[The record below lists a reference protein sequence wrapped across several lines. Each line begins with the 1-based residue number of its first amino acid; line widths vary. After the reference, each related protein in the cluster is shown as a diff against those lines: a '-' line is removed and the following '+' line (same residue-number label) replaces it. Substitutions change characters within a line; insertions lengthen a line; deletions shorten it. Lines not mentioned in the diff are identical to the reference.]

1 MIDIKDGVQFD
12 PGFIQHISAFEPNIE
27 YVYDTLSTCRNF
39 NQKKMQF
46 KMFYPKIQSLL
57 KNYLG
62 FYLGCILWAVYIK
75 NLDDEKPILN
85 NLCFGGEYSEN
96 DTLEEV
102 DFIKKYIEQLK
113 KDVKYYTGQNFSIDT
128 QSQNILHAYRNFL
141 KENKGFVETKT
152 TKDIKLPEGFKTP
165 SDKDLKEILEGIEK
179 VIENGKLY
187 ELFPLAEKV
196 L

>member
-1 MIDIKDGVQFD
+1 MIDIKDGIQFD

-27 YVYDTLSTCRNF
+27 YVYNTLSTCRNF

-75 NLDDEKPILN
+75 NLDEKPILN

-96 DTLEEV
+96 DTLEEI
-102 DFIKKYIEQLK
+102 DFIKKYIEQLN
-113 KDVKYYTGQNFSIDT
+113 KDVKYYTGQNCSIDS
-128 QSQNILHAYRNFL
+128 QSLNILHAYRNFL

>member
-1 MIDIKDGVQFD
+1 MIDTKDGVHFD

-27 YVYDTLSTCRNF
+27 YVYNTLNSCRNF

-62 FYLGCILWAVYIK
+62 FYLGCILWAVYIS
-75 NLDDEKPILN
+75 NLDEKPILN
-85 NLCFGGEYSEN
+85 NLCFGGDYSEN

-102 DFIKKYIEQLK
+102 DFIEKYIEQLK
-113 KDVKYYTGQNFSIDT
+113 KDVKYYTGQNFSFDEK
-128 QSQNILHAYRNFL
+128 NLEILKVYREFL
-141 KENKGFVETKT
+141 KANKGFVEAKT
-152 TKDIKLPEGFKTP
+152 TKDIKLPANLKKP
-165 SDKDLKEILEGIEK
+165 SEKDLEEILSGIEK
-179 VIENGKLY
+179 VIDDGKLY